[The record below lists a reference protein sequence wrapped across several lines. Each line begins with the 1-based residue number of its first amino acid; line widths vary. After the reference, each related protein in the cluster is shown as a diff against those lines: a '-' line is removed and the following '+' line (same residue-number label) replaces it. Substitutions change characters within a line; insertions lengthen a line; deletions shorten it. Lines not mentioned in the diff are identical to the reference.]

1 MALTEKTE
9 IGSME
14 VLPMGQIQVRTD
26 TIIERDGVEISRTY
40 HRHVVEPDSNISG
53 EDQRVKDI
61 ANTVHT
67 DACKKACADQKKS
80 LGAQTM
86 STIIQSHDQTLA
98 DNNHASCRIV
108 VICVGN
114 DAIE

>member
-1 MALTEKTE
+1 MVRQWTDDDNRFLHISIKDLKMALTEKTE

-26 TIIERDGVEISRTY
+26 TIIERDGVEISRSY
-40 HRHVVEPDSNISG
+40 HRHVVEPDADISG

-67 DACKKACADQKKS
+67 DACKKAWADQKKS
-80 LGAQTM
+80 LGA
-86 STIIQSHDQTLA
+86 
-98 DNNHASCRIV
+98 
-108 VICVGN
+108 
-114 DAIE
+114 